1 MMNIP
6 NALTLLRI
14 ILIPVFVYFL
24 LDRQF
29 VEALIVFALGSITD
43 GLDGFLARKMDQ
55 ITMLG
60 KFLDPMADKLF
71 LLASYTASYFVN
83 ILPLW
88 LLIIV
93 FLKEIIMLSG
103 LLALYL
109 SVKKVQI
116 KPTLSGK
123 MTTAFQMITI
133 LLILVS
139 GMGVGHEWILF
150 FAFVATSVLMLISTT
165 GYVIIGIKAYREA
178 H

>member
-1 MMNIP
+1 MNIP
-6 NALTLLRI
+6 NTLTLLRI
-14 ILIPVFVYFL
+14 ILIPVFVYL
-24 LDRQF
+24 LLERRF

-43 GLDGFLARKMDQ
+43 GLDGFLARKFNQ
-55 ITMLG
+55 ITRLG

-71 LLASYTASYFVN
+71 LLSSYTTAYFVN

-109 SVKKVQI
+109 SVKKVKI

-123 MTTAFQMITI
+123 LTTAFQMITI
-133 LLILVS
+133 VLILIS
-139 GMGVGHEWILF
+139 GIGLGNEWILF
-150 FAFVATSVLMLISTT
+150 FVFVATSVLILISTT
-165 GYVIIGIKAYREA
+165 AYIIIGIKAYREA

>member
-14 ILIPVFVYFL
+14 ILIPVFVYL
-24 LDRQF
+24 LLEGRF
-29 VEALIVFALGSITD
+29 IEALIIFALGSITD
-43 GLDGFLARKMDQ
+43 GLDGFLARKFNQ
-55 ITMLG
+55 ITRLG
-60 KFLDPMADKLF
+60 KILDPIADKLF
-71 LLASYTASYFVN
+71 LLASYTTSYYIN

-123 MTTAFQMITI
+123 LTTVFQMITI
-133 LLILVS
+133 VLILVS
-139 GMGVGHEWILF
+139 GLGLGSEWILF
-150 FAFVATSVLMLISTT
+150 LVFVATSILIFTSTT
-165 GYVIIGIKAYREA
+165 GYVIIGIKTYREA